1 MLGGEWWTGYIP
13 SMKPSTLALCSVGL
27 LACFQPN
34 LDKVQIICIENAAD
48 QCPEGQLCVSGLCAS
63 AAADFAVS
71 LSDAGV
77 DGGVDA
83 AIADAAVIDLAT
95 PVGCRT
101 AIAIPIPDL
110 ATCSTVSGFFA
121 ADQPAYWMG
130 TTSQETCSTSV
141 SNQLL
146 YGCGTAGRSGAKLC
160 GGLPLVIEL
169 TGVTWRSVNGTLGQ
183 VSNNSAQQGVL
194 CCKAGQKAVG
204 CAGAFAV
211 GQAAQQ
217 CASGWAPCITLP

>member
-1 MLGGEWWTGYIP
+1 
-13 SMKPSTLALCSVGL
+13 MKPSTLALCSVGL

-34 LDKVQIICIENAAD
+34 LDKVQISCIENAAD
-48 QCPEGQLCVSGLCAS
+48 QCPEDQICVSGLCAS
-63 AAADFAVS
+63 AAADFSVI

>member
-34 LDKVQIICIENAAD
+34 LDKVQISCIENAAD

-63 AAADFAVS
+63 ATADFAVS

-83 AIADAAVIDLAT
+83 ALVDAAGLDLTT

-110 ATCSTVSGFFA
+110 ATCTAVSGFYA
-121 ADQPAYWMG
+121 ADQSAYWMG
-130 TTSQETCSTSV
+130 VTSQETCGNAA

-160 GGLPLVIEL
+160 GGLPLVMDL